1 MNYKNNNFDKKNSFV
16 WCFIV
21 CFVIAILF
29 ITGAPVDGAFFW
41 ADSPRHA
48 LNGAFIMD
56 MLKDMPT
63 SDPVGYAYD
72 YYSQFPALTILFY
85 PPLYSFILAPFY
97 AIFGVSQETALLTG
111 LPDNIF

>member
-1 MNYKNNNFDKKNSFV
+1 M
-16 WCFIV
+16 
-21 CFVIAILF
+21 
-29 ITGAPVDGAFFW
+29 DGGSSW
-41 ADSPRHA
+41 SDSPRHA

-56 MLKDMPT
+56 MFKDMPT

-97 AIFGVSQETALLTG
+97 AIFGVSQETALLVG
-111 LPDNIF
+111 FG